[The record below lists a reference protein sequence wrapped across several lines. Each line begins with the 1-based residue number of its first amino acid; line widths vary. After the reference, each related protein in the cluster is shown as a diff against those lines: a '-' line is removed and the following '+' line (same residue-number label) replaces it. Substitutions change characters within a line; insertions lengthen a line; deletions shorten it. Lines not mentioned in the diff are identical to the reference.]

1 METSSNSNMVTA
13 IIILLLSGLIDG
25 ILEGWSFDG
34 RKSFERKYKVKP
46 LSFFGSLSHMRA
58 QIDPNLYNKLWGVF
72 DFYHMA
78 DKARKGGYL
87 LSGFLI
93 LENSTFEIHTLLLFI
108 GAYTVSAAT
117 KIIGMEWI
125 RN

>member
-1 METSSNSNMVTA
+1 MMVTA
-13 IIILLLSGLIDG
+13 IITLLLSGLIDG

-34 RKSFERKYKVKP
+34 RKSFERKYNVDNNG
-46 LSFFGSLSHMRA
+46 FWGSDRHERA
-58 QIDPNLYNKLWGVF
+58 QTDPNLYNKLWGTF